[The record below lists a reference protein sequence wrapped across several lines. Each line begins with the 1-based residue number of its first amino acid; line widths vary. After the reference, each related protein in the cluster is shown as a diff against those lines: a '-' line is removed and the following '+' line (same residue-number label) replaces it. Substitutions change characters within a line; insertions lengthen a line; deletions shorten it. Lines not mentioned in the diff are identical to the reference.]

1 MDGRKINSDQ
11 ENPIDDI
18 LISLCDPLSD
28 VLRRLFPWLTP
39 NMITTVGM
47 LFGFLTFYFIL
58 KHNYV
63 LAFCMF
69 WISYFLDCLD
79 GYYARK
85 YKMMSKF
92 GDFYDHIRDVL
103 VTGSIII
110 LIFIKL
116 QTKPLKATFTVMTLL
131 FLFVFLMHMGCQE
144 KNSKIKDHNH
154 SLSPLQNLCKQEE
167 WIHQT
172 KYVGNGTFILI
183 LSIFI
188 LLLYVGGNNTR
199 NV

>member
-1 MDGRKINSDQ
+1 MEGRKINPDQ
-11 ENPIDDI
+11 ENPIDNI
-18 LISLCDPLSD
+18 LISFCDPLSE

-58 KHNYV
+58 KHDYV
-63 LAFCMF
+63 LAFFKF

-85 YKMMSKF
+85 YKMMTKV
-92 GDFYDHIRDVL
+92 GDIYDHVRDVL

-110 LIFIKL
+110 LIFMKIN
-116 QTKPLKATFTVMTLL
+116 TAPLKAAFTIVTL
-131 FLFVFLMHMGCQE
+131 FFMFVFLMHMGCQE
-144 KNSKIKDHNH
+144 RNSKNKQHNH
-154 SLSPLQNLCKQEE
+154 SLSPLQGLCKQEE

-188 LLLYVGGNNTR
+188 LLLCVKGKQTPA
-199 NV
+199 